1 MTLTTDHQLHPGE
14 GTKRIGKDL
23 KCTCFK
29 HCKISSFETNWHQL
43 MKMLIN
49 IFILLLTL
57 CGLSNTCKADTVD
70 NYQIYIGNTR
80 KLTEAS
86 FRPAVSQITFLTL
99 DSSNYSDTIHINFNH
114 CTAGA
119 SSRQIK
125 LTDTAG
131 NTIKVWDFGD
141 KEQKPFMSI
150 PIAEILTIPVIAS
163 KGSYTLYYHD
173 REYLYW
179 QLLTP
184 VVIAETVAKK
194 AAVNIP
200 FIDSGSTCLSYGIGA
215 LLVVIVVYY
224 FAGLKNK
231 QRRNHSS
238 NPVV

>member
-1 MTLTTDHQLHPGE
+1 
-14 GTKRIGKDL
+14 
-23 KCTCFK
+23 
-29 HCKISSFETNWHQL
+29 
-43 MKMLIN
+43 MKLLIN
-49 IFILLLTL
+49 IFILLLTI
-57 CGLSNTCKADTVD
+57 CGLSTTCKADTVD
-70 NYQIYIGNTR
+70 NYQIYIGNTL

-99 DSSNYSDTIHINFNH
+99 DRSNYSDTIHINFNH

-119 SSRQIK
+119 NSRQIK

-150 PIAEILTIPVIAS
+150 PIAEILTIPAITS

-173 REYLYW
+173 REYSYW

-184 VVIAETVAKK
+184 VVIAETATKK
-194 AAVNIP
+194 AAVNSP
-200 FIDSGSTCLSYGIGA
+200 FIDSGSTYLFYGIGA

-224 FAGLKNK
+224 FAGWKNK
-231 QRRNHSS
+231 HRRYHSS
-238 NPVV
+238 NLVL